1 MAPAP
6 QNRAHA
12 QMSRRQ
18 FLRRAAD
25 APTVEDATLGVTLAD
40 NCLAFAGVACRLC
53 DDACPPYAIRFRPKL
68 GGHYHP
74 EIDSEK
80 CTSCMNCLQVC
91 PVGAIQAKE
100 GQSHA

>member
-6 QNRAHA
+6 QNRANA

-18 FLRRAAD
+18 FLRRATDGA
-25 APTVEDATLGVTLAD
+25 APDETVQGVTLAA
-40 NCLAFAGVACRLC
+40 NCLAYAGVACRLC
-53 DDACPPYAIRFRPKL
+53 DDACQPSAIRFKPKL

-74 EIDSEK
+74 EINSEI
-80 CTSCMNCLQVC
+80 CTSCMNCLDVC
-91 PVGAIQAKE
+91 PVGAIQANE